1 MLLVGFFLI
10 CDLAKLLLVLCL
22 MLKFHRVALIYF
34 GVTVL
39 QEKLEN
45 LDELLV
51 LYSLPFD

>member
-1 MLLVGFFLI
+1 
-10 CDLAKLLLVLCL
+10 
-22 MLKFHRVALIYF
+22 MLKFHRVAFIYF